1 MPRIDAYHPEIAV
14 EKNDGTVLV
23 IRPDM
28 DNYYTDQEVLETL
41 AESAGVGT
49 IGEIV
54 ESLQNRTMAYGL
66 KDNPA
71 GVLAC
76 RVEQGDESYQLR
88 HKWDDPV

>member
-1 MPRIDAYHPEIAV
+1 MSKIIAYHPEIAV
-14 EKNDGTVLV
+14 EKKDGTVFV

-28 DNYYTDQEVLETL
+28 DNYYTDQEVLEAL
-41 AESAGVGT
+41 AMSAGVGT
-49 IGEIV
+49 VGEIV
-54 ESLQNRTMAYGL
+54 ESLQNRTIAYGL

-76 RVEQGDESYQLR
+76 RVEKGDESYQLR